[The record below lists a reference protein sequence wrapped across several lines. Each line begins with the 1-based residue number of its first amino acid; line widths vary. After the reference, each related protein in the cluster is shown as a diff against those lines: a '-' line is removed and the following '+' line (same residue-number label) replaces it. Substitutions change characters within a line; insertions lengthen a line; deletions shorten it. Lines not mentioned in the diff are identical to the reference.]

1 LFFDSASTKR
11 SNCMEITPIFA
22 VVSRDLLD
30 YAAIKRLH
38 QTASKVQILGSFS
51 MSHSEP
57 LRNRL
62 VRYAELRPCTTAFID
77 AKSPGSDRKENFTII
92 GPGVAENPDQHVHI
106 REPHGFNI
114 GGARQPP
121 RCTNSQHSHETAEV
135 FVVHSGRWAFR
146 TGEFA
151 KDGEIILEPGDVIS
165 IPTQVFRGFENV
177 GEDSGFLFAV
187 LGEDDPGRV
196 TWAPHVLE
204 KAKGHGLVLMEN
216 GALVDTA
223 KGQTPPPG
231 VAPMPTATVEEL
243 AAIRRFNDDD
253 LGAIVVRAGDS
264 APSPDTP
271 LAALGVA
278 EHPII
283 GAGSPA
289 EPMPAGPLNWPHGFN
304 LRRLTLAPGASTPL
318 HVRQEAEVVF
328 VQSGTVEITCDGEI
342 LTLGAG
348 DTFTTP
354 IGAARKFASA
364 AGADLYVVRGGD
376 EPAAPRVLETVEAS
390 QA

>member
-1 LFFDSASTKR
+1 
-11 SNCMEITPIFA
+11 MP
-22 VVSRDLLD
+22 
-30 YAAIKRLH
+30 H
-38 QTASKVQILGSFS
+38 P
-51 MSHSEP
+51 EP
-57 LRNRL
+57 LRTRL

-77 AKSPGSDRKENFTII
+77 AKSPGSDKKENFTII

-106 REPHGFNI
+106 RQPHGFNI

-151 KDGEIILEPGDVIS
+151 KDGEIVLEPGDVIS

-177 GEDSGFLFAV
+177 GEGPGFLFAV

-204 KAKGHGLVLMEN
+204 KAKGHGLVLLEN
-216 GALVDTA
+216 GALIDTA
-223 KGQTPPPG
+223 KGQTPPVG
-231 VAPMPTATVEEL
+231 VAVMPAATPEEL

-253 LGAIVVRAGDS
+253 LTAIVVRASDS
-264 APSPDTP
+264 APSPDAP
-271 LAALGVA
+271 LAAPGVD

-283 GAGSPA
+283 GVGSPA

-304 LRRLTLAPGASTPL
+304 LRRLTLAPGASTAA

-328 VQSGTVEITCDGEI
+328 VQSGDVTIDCDGER
-342 LTLGAG
+342 LELNAG
-348 DTFTTP
+348 DTFTVP
-354 IGAARKFASA
+354 IGLARAFSSVD
-364 AGADLYVVRGGD
+364 GADLYVVRGGD
-376 EPAAPRVLETVEAS
+376 KPAAPRVLDAT
-390 QA
+390 QAA